1 AISMRDQTLSQ
12 SSAVDWTSTDII
24 GKWCM
29 VRYDGD
35 IYPGI
40 ATDDTNIQVKCMHS
54 GGPNEFYWPIH
65 DDVIWYL
72 YDDVLRFIPAPLPI
86 TGRHVVIQ
94 SDIWLDLTK

>member
-1 AISMRDQTLSQ
+1 MIKLFICILQYTFTDAISMRDQTLSQ

-29 VRYDGD
+29 VRYDDD

-54 GGPNEFYWPIH
+54 GGPN
-65 DDVIWYL
+65 
-72 YDDVLRFIPAPLPI
+72 
-86 TGRHVVIQ
+86 
-94 SDIWLDLTK
+94 